1 MALLQAVAADSVPA
15 ALASLPQNLR
25 GQNRR
30 HGVMLR
36 GRRRMFLLENGNLRK
51 IFPVAIGMPGWEIPT
66 GRFEV
71 LQKIPNPVWVHPV
84 SGERVEEQGPDNL
97 LGSRW
102 IAFHRDCL
110 GRDAHDSEAWITI
123 KGCTTTGFHGTPHR
137 DGGTR
142 CLPRQCAALQRR
154 CECSVSPGVAWN
166 SGDSCSLTEQI
177 RQFPLKSLR
186 QRRSETCASFS
197 LQRNAPR

>member
-1 MALLQAVAADSVPA
+1 MPA
-15 ALASLPQNLR
+15 ALALLPQDLR
-25 GQNRR
+25 EQNRC
-30 HGVMLR
+30 HVVMLR

-84 SGERVEEQGPDNL
+84 SGERVEEQWPDNP

-137 DGGTR
+137 QTVGRAVCHGSVRLYNEDVSALYRQVSLGTQVTVV
-142 CLPRQCAALQRR
+142 P
-154 CECSVSPGVAWN
+154 
-166 SGDSCSLTEQI
+166 
-177 RQFPLKSLR
+177 
-186 QRRSETCASFS
+186 
-197 LQRNAPR
+197 